1 MFDQLVEKLLAFF
14 GAIPAFF
21 LEEGSP
27 NVYMIRVMFALM
39 FLVAIVFVIAIWVP
53 RWKAK
58 VTSAFTRKR

>member
-1 MFDQLVEKLLAFF
+1 
-14 GAIPAFF
+14 
-21 LEEGSP
+21 
-27 NVYMIRVMFALM
+27 MIRVMFALM